1 MVAMCFSQ
9 EVLSIC
15 LTRDIE
21 KGRLLMKNYNSKMMG
36 VRIKAFRTKKGLS
49 QEELAQIAS
58 VDVHHIASIEN
69 GRRNPSM
76 PRFISIANA
85 LEVSADDILS
95 DSLDYS
101 KSNAGT
107 EIHRILMDCNQDE
120 AKMLLKTL
128 RFMKALLSE
137 YGI

>member
-1 MVAMCFSQ
+1 M
-9 EVLSIC
+9 LC
-15 LTRDIE
+15 LREGINT
-21 KGRLLMKNYNSKMMG
+21 
-36 VRIKAFRTKKGLS
+36 
-49 QEELAQIAS
+49 
-58 VDVHHIASIEN
+58 
-69 GRRNPSM
+69 
-76 PRFISIANA
+76 
-85 LEVSADDILS
+85 DDILS